1 MHSSSYLSDHGMNT
15 LFLSGMLKSPIKR
28 TNVAFGPD
36 SWCDSKPPEELFSV
50 FSLLPLQDFMDQG
63 LHQSVQWYI
72 IPVHIILLKKYNEL
86 QLSLT
91 FTKPNLLIRS
101 EEEKGMI

>member
-1 MHSSSYLSDHGMNT
+1 
-15 LFLSGMLKSPIKR
+15 
-28 TNVAFGPD
+28 
-36 SWCDSKPPEELFSV
+36 
-50 FSLLPLQDFMDQG
+50 MDQG

-72 IPVHIILLKKYNEL
+72 THVHNILLKKDNEL

>member
-1 MHSSSYLSDHGMNT
+1 
-15 LFLSGMLKSPIKR
+15 
-28 TNVAFGPD
+28 
-36 SWCDSKPPEELFSV
+36 
-50 FSLLPLQDFMDQG
+50 MDQG
-63 LHQSVQWYI
+63 LYQSVQWYI
-72 IPVHIILLKKYNEL
+72 IHVHIILLKKDNEL